1 MALTNPKLFG
11 LNVLSRLSDVR
22 EKNTAL
28 QNIGINPLDLEII
41 RGAVNEGMSRF
52 DWISFSRLN
61 VPLYKTLDRFERE
74 SAAFTNILEKRS
86 GTDQTLF
93 GNLNLNGSISGSAI
107 RYRYIDFDDGNK
119 VKIADISTSRVSAWS
134 SSDPRANNQN
144 LDTQK
149 LARISFG
156 ARVGIVTDGK
166 LVFGTQSTATQAKG
180 NASSDSAVQTDSEGN
195 VIPGPAGQ
203 PRLQTSIVPEPV
215 EFPSEVPTSR
225 IKCKINGQIIRLYAM
240 KGIPL
245 VFKGFFR
252 NLNATVTV
260 NNNNPRVSWKIVETA
275 NENLFTNYKNRGST
289 TSTIRFRSP
298 VSRERFIKVYK
309 NPNEI
314 TGITIER
321 ASISELPP
329 TKLSACSLLNFNF
342 NNIKTLPNFTFIAP
356 QLASLRLR
364 RNPLYLS
371 DVQTERNFNKNVLL
385 KIPTTLSSLEAGGT
399 FPGSIERNI
408 FSARLP
414 NLTTLNLNRS
424 GGGQNMLPDS
434 RNSTSANTQ
443 VKLNGTL
450 TTGNDAGSQAF
461 CPDVPIGVV
470 NYNITRNGFRSVDL
484 NAIGEGESA
493 DDSEG
498 NSVPY
503 DKGSFSFKMLPKLVD
518 LSCYGNRFLNDA
530 DSLDSSNNIVTA
542 LESAKAQGGDPP
554 TIETINYGGTALGI
568 PSNLENCTSLKTYDC
583 VINRGSENQLVDNS
597 TGTYLFNNCN
607 SLERVSF
614 YRTPLGQINFPSK
627 FTNPVLNHLDLRYT
641 NIKGGKPGVADAS
654 QTHVIHA
661 DTFEDAPEL
670 KNLYILSNKLL
681 SGKGIDQ
688 SAFIKNP
695 NLEHFRYYSYGRT
708 SGTITSLFNTNTK
721 MHTVV
726 ANRNAFTGSPP
737 NFAANPSIRHVDLSY
752 NQLDGVIPTYE
763 NLNSLR
769 NIYLQNNQ
777 LTNLFEP
784 GLLPALQKFQMNNN
798 QIVGSIPDFSG
809 CTNLRTLTLHRNN
822 FTGYTSG
829 AFKKLYRIRYLDI
842 SFNNLSQS
850 ALNTLLEDLLAN
862 WQAVKRGGV
871 TINLKSQNGD
881 VIPTPFGSG
890 MDAAKILSN
899 NGWDIGIS
907 PGGIQSNI

>member
-61 VPLYKTLDRFERE
+61 VPLFKTLDRFERE
-74 SAAFTNILEKRS
+74 SGAFTSILEKRA

-180 NASSDSAVQTDSEGN
+180 NASSTSAVQTDSEGN

-289 TSTIRFRSP
+289 TSSIRFRSP

-314 TGITIER
+314 TGITIQS

-329 TKLSACSLLNFNF
+329 TKLSACTLLNFNF
-342 NNIKTLPNFTFIAP
+342 NNIKILPNFAFIAP

-371 DVQTERNFNKNVLL
+371 DIQTERNFNKNVLL
-385 KIPTTLSSLEAGGT
+385 KIPTSLSSLEMGGT

-414 NLTTLNLNRS
+414 NLTSFDLDRGN
-424 GGGQNMLPDS
+424 GGQNLLPDT
-434 RNSTSANTQ
+434 RTSANTQ

-450 TTGNDAGSQAF
+450 TTGNDDGSQAF
-461 CPDVPIGVV
+461 CPDVPKGVV
-470 NYNITRNGFRSVDL
+470 FYDIERNGFRSVDL
-484 NAIGEGESA
+484 NKIDEGETA
-493 DDSEG
+493 NDSEG
-498 NSVPY
+498 NSVTY
-503 DKGSFSFKMLPKLVD
+503 TKGSFSFKMLPKLVD
-518 LSCYGNRFLNDA
+518 LNCFGNRFLNDA
-530 DSLDSSNNIVTA
+530 DSLNSAGDVVTA
-542 LESAKAQGGDPP
+542 LESAKSQDGDPP
-554 TIETINYGGTALGI
+554 TIENINYGGTFLGI
-568 PSNLENCTSLKTYDC
+568 PSNLENCTSLRVFNSTD
-583 VINRGSENQLVDNS
+583 NRGSEDQLVNNS

-607 SLERVSF
+607 ALERISF
-614 YRTPLGQINFPSK
+614 YRTNLGQINFPNK
-627 FTNPVLNHLDLRYT
+627 FTNPVLSYIDLRYT
-641 NIKGGKPGVADAS
+641 YIKGGKPGVADAS

-681 SGKGIDQ
+681 SGKGIEP

-708 SGTITSLFNTNTK
+708 SGGIASLFNTNTK
-721 MHTVV
+721 LHTLV

-752 NQLDGVIPTYE
+752 NQLDGIIPTYE

-769 NIYLQNNQ
+769 NLYLQNNQ
-777 LTNLFEP
+777 LTSLSEP

-798 QIVGSIPDFSG
+798 QLVGSIPDFSG

-871 TINLKSQNGD
+871 TINLKSQSGN
-881 VIPTPFGSG
+881 VIPTPFGPG

-907 PGGIQSNI
+907 PGGIQSNL